1 MMRTISVERLEAYR
15 DRQYRRKPSLRLADE
30 EDALAFV
37 NAAGFCFLFGDKRI
51 PAPTL
56 WAAICGSSKPV
67 PRQHND
73 ADLGKAWRWKDSL
86 PSHGRAY
93 YGKLLRD
100 TATLVSLQL
109 LPAFYALSSNY
120 GEIDDYLLQY
130 EDGKLTVE
138 AKSVYEALMNEG
150 AMATSRLRQ
159 IAGLAGGGSNAR
171 RFDRA
176 LTELQRELKI
186 VKVGISDANRWG
198 YAYVYDLFVRAFPEI
213 PVAARGIPSDEAMAT
228 IVLRY
233 LRNVGSVTERRLQ
246 MLFRWESWEWE
257 RLTERLAAGGQ
268 VDRQVHIEG
277 QRGACLALADSG
289 L

>member
-1 MMRTISVERLEAYR
+1 MIRTITADRVEAYR
-15 DRQYRRKPSLRLADE
+15 DRQYRRMPSLRLVDE

-37 NAAGFCFLFGDKRI
+37 DAVGFCFLFGSKRI

-56 WAAICGSSKPV
+56 WAAICGSNKPV

-86 PSHGRAY
+86 PSHGHVY

-100 TATLVSLQL
+100 TATLVSLEL
-109 LPAFYALSSNY
+109 LPAFYALSPNY
-120 GEIDDYLLQY
+120 GDIDDYLLQY
-130 EDGKLTVE
+130 EDGRLTVE
-138 AKSVYEALMNEG
+138 AKSVYESLMNEG

-159 IAGLAGGGSNAR
+159 VAGMAGGGANAR

-198 YAYVYDLFVRAFPEI
+198 YAYVYDLFVRAFPDI
-213 PVAARGIPSDEAMAT
+213 PIAARDIPSDEAMDSIA
-228 IVLRY
+228 LRH
-233 LRNVGSVTERRLQ
+233 LRNVGIATERHLQ
-246 MLFRWESWEWE
+246 MLFRWEAWEWE
-257 RLTERLAAGGQ
+257 RLKDRLAEGGQ
-268 VDRQVHIEG
+268 VDRHVQIEG
-277 QRGACLALADSG
+277 QRGACLALVGTG